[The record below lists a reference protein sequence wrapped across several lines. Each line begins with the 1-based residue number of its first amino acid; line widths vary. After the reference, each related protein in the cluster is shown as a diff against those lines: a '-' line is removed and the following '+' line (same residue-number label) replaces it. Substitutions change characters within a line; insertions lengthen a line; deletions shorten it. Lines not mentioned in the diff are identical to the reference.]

1 MGSYPQ
7 PIVNMTTVAVKRSD
21 SGVDISPRKIR
32 YWVRDTESPI
42 RILRTSVSL
51 SDLAY
56 VTTTVIMKTAMITN
70 VNTNLRTVSDDN
82 ITGSGHS
89 ETTPRKTS
97 CGVNFC
103 GKTTTSDFQ

>member
-1 MGSYPQ
+1 M
-7 PIVNMTTVAVKRSD
+7 IDDTTNMSTVPVKKGD

-89 ETTPRKTS
+89 ETTLRKTS